1 MADDFSCLASM
12 KLVGGA
18 AGGAAA
24 VAGPAAVAGTKRP
37 AAADGAQPSTCP
49 AHQLPYREFI
59 TRKEGENK
67 GRKFYKCS
75 NADKACFVWDALP
88 APGAAPQAGGGGGGY
103 RGGGGGFRSAAAA
116 ASLPPLSQQVV
127 SYSKATAPTAAAL
140 PPLSEARKR
149 QLARLFGLEVDAAES
164 LLIQALPQR
173 SEAWKL
179 KRRGR
184 ITASNFGS
192 AAGHNKY
199 CSPDALLQEL
209 LWGEFKEGEHNAAM
223 AWGTF
228 MEALACAEYTA
239 KRQREWVERI
249 MPTLAV
255 GAPLPHGITEMP
267 FAVEHTGLYV
277 NPAAPFLGVSFDG
290 LVHTRDPAT
299 GESVTG
305 VLEIK
310 APASKTLYSRQP
322 AYANALFPGI
332 PAGIPPYYYDQI
344 QGAMALGGHAWADFC
359 VWTPTEMEVKRYA
372 FDEGYWSGTLYPALE
387 KFYFERYLPA
397 LQLRDAGKLR
407 RGELTP
413 SLDV

>member
-1 MADDFSCLASM
+1 M
-12 KLVGGA
+12 KMVGPPA
-18 AGGAAA
+18 PAAA
-24 VAGPAAVAGTKRP
+24 AASKRP
-37 AAADGAQPSTCP
+37 AADDAQTCP
-49 AHQLPYREFI
+49 AHQLPFREFI

-88 APGAAPQAGGGGGGY
+88 APGSAAAPAAS
-103 RGGGGGFRSAAAA
+103 GGGGGFRSGGGGFRSGGAAAPA
-116 ASLPPLSQQVV
+116 LPPLSQQVV
-127 SYSKATAPTAAAL
+127 SYSNATAPTAAAL
-140 PPLSEARKR
+140 PPLPEARKR
-149 QLARLFGLEVDAAES
+149 QLVALFGLEVDAAES
-164 LLIQALPQR
+164 RLIAALPQR
-173 SEAWKL
+173 SDEWKK

-192 AAGHNKY
+192 AVGHNKY
-199 CSPDALLQEL
+199 CSPDALLKEL
-209 LWGEFKEGEHNAAM
+209 VWGEFKEGEHNAAM

-239 KRQREWVERI
+239 KRQREWVERM

-290 LVHTRDPAT
+290 LVHTRDPGT
-299 GESVTG
+299 GASVTG

-322 AYANALFPGI
+322 AYAKALFPGV

-344 QGAMALGGHAWADFC
+344 QGAMALGGYAWADFC
-359 VWTPTEMEVKRYA
+359 VWTPTEMEVTRYA
-372 FDEGYWSGTLYPALE
+372 FDEGYWSGTLYPALD

-407 RGELTP
+407 PGELTP

>member
-1 MADDFSCLASM
+1 M
-12 KLVGGA
+12 KLVGA
-18 AGGAAA
+18 APPPPA
-24 VAGPAAVAGTKRP
+24 VVAGTKRP
-37 AAADGAQPSTCP
+37 AAESGCQTCP
-49 AHQLPYREFI
+49 AHQLPFREFI

-88 APGAAPQAGGGGGGY
+88 APGAPAAAAGGGGY
-103 RGGGGGFRSAAAA
+103 KGGGFRSAAAA
-116 ASLPPLSQQVV
+116 AAPPLPPLSQQVV
-127 SYSKATAPTAAAL
+127 SYSNATAPTAAAL

-149 QLARLFGLEVDAAES
+149 QLTRLFGLEVDAAES
-164 LLIQALPQR
+164 RFIQALPQR

-192 AAGHNKY
+192 AVGHNKY
-199 CSPDALLQEL
+199 CSPDALLKEL
-209 LWGEFKEGEHNAAM
+209 VWGEFKEGEHNAAM

-239 KRQREWVERI
+239 KRQREWVERM

-277 NPAAPFLGVSFDG
+277 NPKAPFLGVSFDG

-299 GESVTG
+299 GASVTG

-310 APASKTLYSRQP
+310 APASRTLYSRQP
-322 AYANALFPGI
+322 AYAAPLFPGV

-372 FDEGYWSGTLYPALE
+372 FDEAYWSGTLYPALE

-397 LQLRDAGKLR
+397 LQLREAGKLR
-407 RGELTP
+407 PGELTP

>member
-1 MADDFSCLASM
+1 MADFACLASM
-12 KLVGGA
+12 ELV
-18 AGGAAA
+18 GAAA
-24 VAGPAAVAGTKRP
+24 PPPPPAASAKR
-37 AAADGAQPSTCP
+37 AAADDAGGGVTCP
-49 AHQLPYREFI
+49 AHQLPFREFI

-75 NADKACFVWDALP
+75 DSGKSCFVWDALP
-88 APGAAPQAGGGGGGY
+88 APGGGGGGGY
-103 RGGGGGFRSAAAA
+103 RGGSSFARAAPAPL
-116 ASLPPLSQQVV
+116 LPPLSQQIV
-127 SYSKATAPTAAAL
+127 SYSTATAPTAAAL
-140 PPLSEARKR
+140 PVMSEARR
-149 QLARLFGLEVDAAES
+149 RLLIALFGLEVDAAES
-164 LLIQALPQR
+164 RRIEALPQR
-173 SEAWKL
+173 SDEWKK
-179 KRRGR
+179 KRRYR

-192 AAGHNKY
+192 AVGHNKY
-199 CSPDALLQEL
+199 CTPDALLKDL
-209 LWGEFKEGEHNAAM
+209 LWGEFKEGEHHAAM

-228 MEALACAEYTA
+228 MEALACSEYTA
-239 KRQREWVERI
+239 RRQREWVERM

-267 FAVEHTGLYV
+267 FTVQHTGLYV

-290 LVHTRDPAT
+290 LVHTKDPAT
-299 GESVTG
+299 GADVTG

-332 PAGIPPYYYDQI
+332 PTGIPPYYYDQI

-372 FDEGYWSGTLYPALE
+372 FDEAYWSGTLYPALE
-387 KFYFERYLPA
+387 KFYFERYVPA
-397 LQLRDAGKLR
+397 VQLRDAGKLR
-407 RGELTP
+407 SGELSP